1 MNRITALVRG
11 GGDLASGTIH
21 RLHKSGFNVIV
32 LEIPKPNS
40 IRRLVSFSE
49 AIYDGHAVV
58 EDVSA
63 VRIEDP
69 SAAHRAWG
77 DGKVPIM
84 VDPFGKSIYSLKPSI
99 VVDAIL
105 AKKNLG
111 SKKTMADITIG
122 LGPGFKAPNDVH
134 AVIETM
140 RGHNL
145 GRVILN
151 GQAQPNTATPGDI
164 NGFSNERVMYSGCE
178 GVIENRSAIGDIVK
192 KGQTIT
198 SIGNVPVTASMD
210 GLLRGIIRNGSFVKK
225 RLKIADIDPRAG
237 ELKNCRTISDKARCI
252 SGGVL
257 EAILH
262 LSFKS
267 SKTGVPYSTKNI

>member
-1 MNRITALVRG
+1 MNRITAVVRG

-21 RLHKSGFNVIV
+21 RLHQSGFNVIV

-49 AIYDGHAVV
+49 AVYDGHAVV
-58 EDVSA
+58 EDVCA
-63 VRIEDP
+63 VRIEDT
-69 SAAHRAWG
+69 STAHRAWS

-84 VDPFGKSIYSLKPSI
+84 VDPLGKSIYSLNPDI

-105 AKKNLG
+105 AKKNIG
-111 SKKTMADITIG
+111 TQRDMADITIG

-151 GQAQPNTATPGDI
+151 GYAQPNTKVPGSI
-164 NGFSNERVMYSGCE
+164 MGFSFQRVMYSDCE

-192 KGQTIT
+192 KGQTIA
-198 SIGNVPVTASMD
+198 SIGGVPIRASMG
-210 GLLRGIIRNGSFVKK
+210 GLMRGIIRNGSFV
-225 RLKIADIDPRAG
+225 RNGLKIADIDPRID
-237 ELKNCRTISDKARCI
+237 EFENCSTISDKARCI

-257 EAILH
+257 EAILY
-262 LSFKS
+262 LSGCGCKQE
-267 SKTGVPYSTKNI
+267 VPYNTKPI